1 MNTEFKDTLSMVDS
15 ACIRTFYNGNSGIRE
30 AILQCATQIY
40 IEKMRLGLTEETKN
54 NEKR

>member
-54 NEKR
+54 DEK

>member
-40 IEKMRLGLTEETKN
+40 IEKMRLGLTEKTKGE
-54 NEKR
+54 EK